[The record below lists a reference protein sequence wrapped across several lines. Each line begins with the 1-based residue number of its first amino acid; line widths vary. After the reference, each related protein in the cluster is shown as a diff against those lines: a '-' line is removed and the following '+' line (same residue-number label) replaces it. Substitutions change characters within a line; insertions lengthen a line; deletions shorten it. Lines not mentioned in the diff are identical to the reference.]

1 MRVIGAVNIGGT
13 KIAAGAVA
21 EDGLILCRLQCPTA
35 TEMGFEAA
43 MQRTR
48 KMLHEISLQTGKKF
62 AGIGVACPG
71 PLDPSAGIIGDVG
84 TLPGWRGGNIFESLG
99 PEFGVTVALENDA
112 DAGAL
117 AEANWGEAGKCDRFV
132 YVTISTGIGAGLV
145 FSGELYRGAGGA
157 HPEIGHQLID
167 GSGPLCY
174 CSARGCWESLASG
187 PAMTIWMRENDPE
200 SPELTAEQ
208 ICDLAR
214 RGHALAMQ
222 AVDRESR
229 YIGLGLAN
237 LITIFAPDAIALA
250 GGVMRSADLLLDG
263 AKRVISGMVTQVS
276 PERTRIMLASLG
288 PNTGLAGAAVGW
300 LYRYGFRSG
309 TQRSLQ
315 NRPMAVTPKPA
326 NKNAIGTSRI
336 LTLARWFRHGLF

>member
-1 MRVIGAVNIGGT
+1 MRIVGAVDIGGT

-21 EDGLILCRLQCPTA
+21 EDGTILCRLQCPTA
-35 TEMGFEAA
+35 TGMGFEAA

-48 KMLHEISLQTGKKF
+48 EMLHEISLQTGKDY

-71 PLDPSAGIIGDVG
+71 PLDPSAGIIGNVG
-84 TLPGWRGGNIFESLG
+84 TLPGWQGGNIFESLG

-117 AEANWGEAGKCDRFV
+117 AEASWGQAGKCDRFI

-145 FSGELYRGAGGA
+145 ISGELYRGAGGA

-167 GSGPLCY
+167 GAGPLCY

-200 SPELTAEQ
+200 SPELSAHQ

-214 RGHALAMQ
+214 GGHAVAMH
-222 AVDRESR
+222 AVERESR

-237 LITIFAPDAIALA
+237 LITIFAPDTIALA

-263 AKRVISGMVTQVS
+263 ARRVIAGMVTQVS
-276 PERTRIMLASLG
+276 PERTRIMPASLG
-288 PNTGLAGAAVGW
+288 PDTGLAGAAMGW
-300 LYRYGFRSG
+300 LHRYGFRAGREPATQYAELFRSG
-309 TQRSLQ
+309 
-315 NRPMAVTPKPA
+315 V
-326 NKNAIGTSRI
+326 
-336 LTLARWFRHGLF
+336 